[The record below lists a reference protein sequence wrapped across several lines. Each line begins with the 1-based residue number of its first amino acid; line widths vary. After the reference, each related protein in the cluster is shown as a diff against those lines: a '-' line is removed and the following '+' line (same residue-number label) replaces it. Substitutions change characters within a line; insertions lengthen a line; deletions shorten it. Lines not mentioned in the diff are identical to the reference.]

1 MTVINTVI
9 FILKTEFWF
18 FLTGFTGTLQRAIG
32 ETQSAW
38 GSGTGQEDTIRLEEY
53 YVQKDIRILDTRS
66 FFQWDERA
74 LEESCLEGKLPQ
86 SRHFVREGGL
96 TESRPETS
104 ISNGTLQ
111 KFLN

>member
-1 MTVINTVI
+1 MRGVPGLVKKTLSVSKNTTCR
-9 FILKTEFWF
+9 KTFGYWIPDHF
-18 FLTGFTGTLQRAIG
+18 FNGTRG
-32 ETQSAW
+32 PWKSA
-38 GSGTGQEDTIRLEEY
+38 R
-53 YVQKDIRILDTRS
+53 K
-66 FFQWDERA
+66 
-74 LEESCLEGKLPQ
+74 SCLEGKLPQ